1 MLVSVLPPAGHEQ
14 DREWVLVLNYMNKFV
29 IIGIAVAFIAGITIT
44 VVVMMNAQTDREQQI
59 ESRMRAEQKLQA
71 LKSSKQQK
79 LAAQAARAEAERQV
93 REQRAAA
100 ALAEASK
107 PHYDPGRLR
116 QAAKIKQ
123 FANVTIPDFNIEC
136 WLKTNWKDGKVN
148 FRLAMLGQREAL
160 TQFQGSWPEYLIT
173 WTDAAGTN
181 LHSIIVPSSSLH
193 WAPLGTNNGIPT
205 LELDSSDDCALEIY
219 ERSSNWNFNWQI

>member
-1 MLVSVLPPAGHEQ
+1 
-14 DREWVLVLNYMNKFV
+14 MNKFV
-29 IIGIAVAFIAGITIT
+29 IIGIGVAFIAGIGIT
-44 VVVMMNAQTDREQQI
+44 VAVMMSAQKDHDRQI
-59 ESRMRAEQKLQA
+59 EARTRAEQKLQA
-71 LKSSKQQK
+71 FKSAKQQK
-79 LAAQAARAEAERQV
+79 LAAQAARAEAERQA
-93 REQRAAA
+93 REQKAAA
-100 ALAEASK
+100 ELAEASK
-107 PHYDPGRLR
+107 PHYDSGRLR
-116 QAAKIKQ
+116 QAAKIRQ

-160 TQFQGSWPEYLIT
+160 QQFQGSWPEYLIT

-181 LHSIIVPSSSLH
+181 LHSVIVPSTSMR

-205 LELDSSDDCALEIY
+205 LELDSSDECALEIY